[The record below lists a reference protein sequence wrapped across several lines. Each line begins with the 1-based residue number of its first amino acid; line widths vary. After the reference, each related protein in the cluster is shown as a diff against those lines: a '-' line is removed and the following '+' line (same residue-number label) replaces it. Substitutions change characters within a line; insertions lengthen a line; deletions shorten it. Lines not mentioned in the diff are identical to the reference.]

1 MPNKKRKPRLCPH
14 CGGVLRALQGE
25 GPKRYGEDPKRPWE
39 LEGVAEIMAGA
50 ARGETMRRIAEHMQ
64 ALGFKLR
71 RGKRWNPGTVWRVI
85 RRQEFLAKKAETERI
100 ACAVLRLASTPTQ
113 LKPLNGIPEWDNTDL
128 SKIEDFSISREGF

>member
-1 MPNKKRKPRLCPH
+1 
-14 CGGVLRALQGE
+14 LQGE

-64 ALGFKLR
+64 ALAFKLR

-85 RRQEFLAKKAETERI
+85 RRQEFLKGKRAHFYVSPEPEIRIPLTYPEAEH
-100 ACAVLRLASTPTQ
+100 AQ
-113 LKPLNGIPEWDNTDL
+113 GI
-128 SKIEDFSISREGF
+128 

>member
-64 ALGFKLR
+64 ALSFKLR

-85 RRQEFLAKKAETERI
+85 RRQEFLAKKRA
-100 ACAVLRLASTPTQ
+100 LLSPASTPMDGGTRLQ
-113 LKPLNGIPEWDNTDL
+113 APLIYAQGI
-128 SKIEDFSISREGF
+128 